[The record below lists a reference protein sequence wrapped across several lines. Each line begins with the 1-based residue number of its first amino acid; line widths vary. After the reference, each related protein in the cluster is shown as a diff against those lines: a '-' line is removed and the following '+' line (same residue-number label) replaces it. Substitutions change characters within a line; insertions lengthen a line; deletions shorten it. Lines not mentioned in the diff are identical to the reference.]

1 MGGEAITV
9 VVVHMLTRSAECG
22 IIIRK
27 QESAARNYY
36 FLGGKVIFEVI
47 ACSKA
52 SNNFLKSIIRV
63 PWAGNLQLAAAAA
76 VTLTTATQ
84 GRGAVV
90 S

>member
-9 VVVHMLTRSAECG
+9 VVVHMLTRSAEWDNNKKAGVC
-22 IIIRK
+22 
-27 QESAARNYY
+27 SYY